1 MQDALV
7 SDGATTV
14 DAVPLTFGHNDGHGV
29 TIHGDGFIAA
39 GSH

>member
-14 DAVPLTFGHNDGHGV
+14 DAVPLTFGHNDGHGG
-29 TIHGDGFIAA
+29 TINGDGFIAA